1 MQGIVGAFRR
11 YRVMAYVTGV
21 VLAALTVWL
30 VVGYGFLD
38 YANVESKPTLYSVL
52 WTAHGWLYFVY
63 LIVAVDLA
71 FRLRFGIL
79 KTLGILLA
87 GTVPFMSFVAE
98 RVVHRDVGTRLAIDA
113 GIGEITGTA

>member
-1 MQGIVGAFRR
+1 MSGVNGAFTRF
-11 YRVMAYVTGV
+11 RVMAYVTGV

-38 YANVESKPTLYSVL
+38 YANVASKPGLYSLL
-52 WTAHGWLYFVY
+52 WTMHGWLYFVY
-63 LIVAVDLA
+63 LIVAVDLS

-79 KTLGILLA
+79 KTVGILLA

-98 RVVHRDVGTRLAIDA
+98 HFVRRDVVTRLAVE
-113 GIGEITGTA
+113 EITGP

>member
-1 MQGIVGAFRR
+1 MSGVNGAFSRF
-11 YRVMAYVTGV
+11 RVMAYVTGV

-38 YANVESKPTLYSVL
+38 YANVASKPGLYSLL
-52 WTAHGWLYFVY
+52 WTMHGWLYFVY
-63 LIVAVDLA
+63 LIVAVDLS

-79 KTLGILLA
+79 KTVGILLA

-98 RVVHRDVGTRLAIDA
+98 HFVRRDVVTRLAVE
-113 GIGEITGTA
+113 EITGP